1 MRSTFDA
8 GATPAAAILQ
18 NQAAGPKGFSLIGVL
33 AMFVLAGMDLAGAYC
48 AVRYLRSGYWGWW
61 SAGAVGEVGLFAV
74 YVASLEYA
82 ELATVT
88 LGWIVILQVGVVVMD
103 RMANGVVLPTG
114 KWIAM
119 AAILILMTYL
129 LLAPNRSA

>member
-1 MRSTFDA
+1 MKSH
-8 GATPAAAILQ
+8 
-18 NQAAGPKGFSLIGVL
+18 SLIGVG
-33 AMFVLAGMDLAGAYC
+33 AMFALAALDLVGAYC
-48 AVRYLRSGYWGWW
+48 AVRYLRDGYWGWW
-61 SAGAVGEVGLFAV
+61 VAGAVGEIGLFAI

-103 RMANGVVLPTG
+103 RITNGVVLPPG

-119 AAILILMTYL
+119 AVILLLMTYL
-129 LLAPNRSA
+129 LLAPNRSAPG